1 MPDQEIEFAV
11 RAEYGEIIPRPTRE
25 AAQRTV
31 DGIRSRR
38 GPATLVSRTVVRSEW
53 AEVDTPH
60 D

>member
-31 DGIRSRR
+31 DGIRSCG